1 MTSLPSFVELMA
13 SLGLDNKK
21 SSHPSTHEFSSPS
34 IVVSSEHEPAQEHVS
49 SRIRVVRYSP
59 YGAPIVSA
67 PHPLALI
74 RSLIS
79 PAYFPVSLPPKECFY
94 PFQRWNRL

>member
-21 SSHPSTHEFSSPS
+21 SSHSPTQEFSSPS
-34 IVVSSEHEPAQEHVS
+34 IVVSSEHEPAQEHLS

-59 YGAPIVSA
+59 YGAPIVSV
-67 PHPLALI
+67 PVLLSLI
-74 RSLIS
+74 RLLIS
-79 PAYFPVSLPPKECFY
+79 LTYFPVSLPPKECFY
-94 PFQRWNRL
+94 PFQRWDRL